1 MALAC
6 VLDASAAVRLI
17 LADPAAADL
26 AERVG
31 GAALVLAPELML
43 SELANTLW
51 KLQRADRLNDLDP
64 QELLA
69 EALALACHL
78 NHPVYD
84 CLYLALA
91 RAGSGQPDQQ
101 RSAPERPGRK
111 GVALSPGDTSS
122 RPHPPLELLQH
133 PIKLAAERSRSEAG
147 GSNCIET
154 IPRSRLL
161 HLDVGMHLIKNSGIY
176 PSSSKCYPQ
185 NALTIV

>member
-43 SELANTLW
+43 TELANTLW
-51 KLQRADRLNDLDP
+51 KLQRADRLNDLDT
-64 QELLA
+64 QELLAEARELVDRLEPDRHLQA

-91 RAGSGQPDQQ
+91 RREAASLISSD
-101 RSAPERPGRK
+101 RRLN
-111 GVALSPGDTSS
+111 AL
-122 RPHPPLELLQH
+122 
-133 PIKLAAERSRSEAG
+133 AERVL
-147 GSNCIET
+147 
-154 IPRSRLL
+154 P
-161 HLDVGMHLIKNSGIY
+161 
-176 PSSSKCYPQ
+176 
-185 NALTIV
+185 

>member
-26 AERVG
+26 ADRVG

-43 SELANTLW
+43 TELANTLW

-69 EALALACHL
+69 EARELVDRLEPDRHLQAEALALACHL

-91 RAGSGQPDQQ
+91 RREAASLISSD
-101 RSAPERPGRK
+101 RRLN
-111 GVALSPGDTSS
+111 AL
-122 RPHPPLELLQH
+122 
-133 PIKLAAERSRSEAG
+133 AERVL
-147 GSNCIET
+147 
-154 IPRSRLL
+154 P
-161 HLDVGMHLIKNSGIY
+161 
-176 PSSSKCYPQ
+176 
-185 NALTIV
+185 

>member
-17 LADPAAADL
+17 LADPAATDL

-43 SELANTLW
+43 TKLDNTLW

-69 EALALACHL
+69 EARELVDRLEPDRHLQAEALALACHL

-91 RAGSGQPDQQ
+91 RREAASLISSD
-101 RSAPERPGRK
+101 RRLN
-111 GVALSPGDTSS
+111 AL
-122 RPHPPLELLQH
+122 
-133 PIKLAAERSRSEAG
+133 AERVL
-147 GSNCIET
+147 
-154 IPRSRLL
+154 P
-161 HLDVGMHLIKNSGIY
+161 
-176 PSSSKCYPQ
+176 
-185 NALTIV
+185 